1 MKKVV
6 KGNNHFNNLIGGLKM
21 STYSEQ
27 LKIFSGNSHPELA
40 QDLCDYLGT
49 ELVNADVSRFKDG
62 EIGVRTYETV
72 RGADVFVVQPTS
84 PPVNENLMELLIII
98 DALRR
103 ASARR
108 ITAVMPYYGYARQD
122 RKANPRDPITSK
134 LVANLL
140 TKAGARRVLSID
152 FHAAQ
157 IQGFF
162 DIPVDHLYASPIMV
176 DYFKDF
182 DNSNLIAVAP
192 DVGSVKRV
200 RSFAESLD
208 IPMAIIDKRR
218 PKANVAEV
226 MNVIG
231 EVDGKNVILVDD
243 MIDTAGTI
251 TAAADVL
258 KEKGAKDIY
267 ACGTHALF
275 SGPAVERLKNA
286 PISKIVVTN
295 TIAQK
300 DHGLENLEVLS
311 VAPLVGEAIDRIF
324 KDLSVSVLF

>member
-1 MKKVV
+1 
-6 KGNNHFNNLIGGLKM
+6 M
-21 STYSEQ
+21 SSYSEQ
-27 LKIFSGNSHPELA
+27 LKIFAGNSHPQLA

-49 ELVNADVSRFKDG
+49 ELINADVTRFKDG
-62 EIGVRTYETV
+62 EIGVRTHETV

-108 ITAVMPYYGYARQD
+108 ITAVIPYYGYARQD
-122 RKANPRDPITSK
+122 RKASPRDPITSK

-140 TKAGARRVLSID
+140 TEAGARRVLSID
-152 FHAAQ
+152 FHAPQ

-162 DIPVDHLYASPIMV
+162 DIPVDHLYAAPIMV
-176 DYFKDF
+176 DYFKNIDQ
-182 DNSNLIAVAP
+182 SNLIAVAP

-218 PKANVAEV
+218 PKPNVAEV

-231 EVDGKNVILVDD
+231 EVDGKNVILLDD
-243 MIDTAGTI
+243 IIDTAGTI
-251 TAAADVL
+251 TAAAKVL
-258 KEKGAKDIY
+258 KEKGAKDVY

-275 SGPAVERLKNA
+275 SGPAIERLKKA
-286 PISKIVVTN
+286 PISKIIVTN

-300 DHGLENLEVLS
+300 EHDLDNLEVLS

>member
-1 MKKVV
+1 M
-6 KGNNHFNNLIGGLKM
+6 GGLKM
-21 STYSEQ
+21 SSYSEQ
-27 LKIFSGNSHPELA
+27 LKIFSGNAHSKLA
-40 QDLCDYLGT
+40 EDLCDYLGT
-49 ELVNADVSRFKDG
+49 ELVNAEVSRFKDG
-62 EIGVRTYETV
+62 EIKSRIFETV
-72 RGADVFVVQPTS
+72 RGADIFVIQPTA
-84 PPVNENLMELLIII
+84 PPVNENLMELLVII

-134 LVANLL
+134 LIANLL
-140 TKAGARRVLSID
+140 TQAGARRVLSID
-152 FHAAQ
+152 FHAPQ

-176 DYFKDF
+176 DYFKDYNRS
-182 DNSNLIAVAP
+182 DLIAVAP

-200 RSFAESLD
+200 RSFAESLN

-231 EVDGKNVILVDD
+231 EVKGKNVILLDD
-243 MIDTAGTI
+243 IIDTAGTI
-251 TAAADVL
+251 TEAAKVL
-258 KEKGAKDIY
+258 KEKGAKDVY
-267 ACGTHALF
+267 ACCTHALF

-286 PISKIVVTN
+286 PINKIVVTN

-300 DHGLENLEVLS
+300 DNELENLEVLS

>member
-1 MKKVV
+1 
-6 KGNNHFNNLIGGLKM
+6 M
-21 STYSEQ
+21 SSYSEQ
-27 LKIFSGNSHPELA
+27 LKIFAGNSHPELA

-49 ELVNADVSRFKDG
+49 ELVNADVTRFKDG

-84 PPVNENLMELLIII
+84 PPVNENLMELLVII

-108 ITAVMPYYGYARQD
+108 ITAVIPYYGYARQD
-122 RKANPRDPITSK
+122 RKARPRDPITSK

-140 TKAGARRVLSID
+140 TEAGARRVLSID
-152 FHAAQ
+152 FHAPQ

-162 DIPVDHLYASPIMV
+162 DIPVDHLYAAPIMV

-182 DNSNLIAVAP
+182 DRSDLIAVAP

-200 RSFAESLD
+200 RSFAESLN

-218 PKANVAEV
+218 PKPNVAEV

-231 EVDGKNVILVDD
+231 EVDGKNVILLDD
-243 MIDTAGTI
+243 IIDTAGTI
-251 TAAADVL
+251 SAAAEVL
-258 KEKGAKDIY
+258 KEKGAKDVY

-275 SGPAVERLKNA
+275 SGPAVERLKKA
-286 PISKIVVTN
+286 PITKIIVTN

-300 DHGLENLEVLS
+300 EHELDNLEVLS

>member
-1 MKKVV
+1 MRINKP
-6 KGNNHFNNLIGGLKM
+6 GGQKM
-21 STYSEQ
+21 SSYSEQ
-27 LKIFSGNSHPELA
+27 LKIFAGNSHPQLA

-49 ELVNADVSRFKDG
+49 ELINADVTRFKDG
-62 EIGVRTYETV
+62 EIGVRTHETV
-72 RGADVFVVQPTS
+72 RGADVFVIQPTS

-108 ITAVMPYYGYARQD
+108 ITAVIPYYGYARQD
-122 RKANPRDPITSK
+122 RKASPRDPITSK

-140 TKAGARRVLSID
+140 TEAGARRVLSID
-152 FHAAQ
+152 FHAPQ

-176 DYFKDF
+176 DYFKNMDQS
-182 DNSNLIAVAP
+182 DLIAVAP

-218 PKANVAEV
+218 PKPNVAEV

-231 EVDGKNVILVDD
+231 EVDGKNVILLDD
-243 MIDTAGTI
+243 IIDTAGTI
-251 TAAADVL
+251 TAAAKVL
-258 KEKGAKDIY
+258 KEKGAKDVY

-286 PISKIVVTN
+286 PISKIIVTN

-300 DHGLENLEVLS
+300 EHDLDNLEVLS

>member
-1 MKKVV
+1 
-6 KGNNHFNNLIGGLKM
+6 M
-21 STYSEQ
+21 SSYSEQ
-27 LKIFSGNSHPELA
+27 LKIFTGNSHPGLA

-49 ELVNADVSRFKDG
+49 ELVNADVTRFKDG

-84 PPVNENLMELLIII
+84 PPVNENLMELLVII

-108 ITAVMPYYGYARQD
+108 ITAVIPYYGYARQD
-122 RKANPRDPITSK
+122 RKARPRDPITSK

-140 TKAGARRVLSID
+140 TEAGARRVLSID
-152 FHAAQ
+152 FHAPQ

-162 DIPVDHLYASPIMV
+162 DIPVDHLYAAPIMV

-182 DNSNLIAVAP
+182 DRSDLIAVAP

-200 RSFAESLD
+200 RSFAESLN

-218 PKANVAEV
+218 PKPNVAEV

-231 EVDGKNVILVDD
+231 EVDKKNVILLDD
-243 MIDTAGTI
+243 IIDTAGTI
-251 TAAADVL
+251 SAAAEVL
-258 KEKGAKDIY
+258 KEKGAKDVY

-275 SGPAVERLKNA
+275 SGPAIERLKKA
-286 PISKIVVTN
+286 PITKIIVTN

-300 DHGLENLEVLS
+300 EHELENLEVLS

>member
-1 MKKVV
+1 MKRSKP
-6 KGNNHFNNLIGGLKM
+6 GGQKM
-21 STYSEQ
+21 SSYSEQ
-27 LKIFSGNSHPELA
+27 LKIFGGNSHPELA

-49 ELVNADVSRFKDG
+49 ELVNADVTRFKDG
-62 EIGVRTYETV
+62 EIGVRTHETV
-72 RGADVFVVQPTS
+72 RGADVFVIQPTS
-84 PPVNENLMELLIII
+84 PPVNENLMELLVII

-108 ITAVMPYYGYARQD
+108 ITAVIPYYGYARQD
-122 RKANPRDPITSK
+122 RKARPRDPITSK

-140 TKAGARRVLSID
+140 TQAGARRVLAID
-152 FHAAQ
+152 FHAPQ

-162 DIPVDHLYASPIMV
+162 DIPVDHLYAAPIMV

-182 DNSNLIAVAP
+182 DRSDLIAVAP
-192 DVGSVKRV
+192 DVGAVKRV
-200 RSFAESLD
+200 RSFAESLN

-218 PKANVAEV
+218 PKPNVTEV

-231 EVDGKNVILVDD
+231 EVDGKNVILLDD
-243 MIDTAGTI
+243 IIDTAGTI
-251 TAAADVL
+251 TAAAEVL
-258 KEKGAKDIY
+258 KEKGAEDVY

-275 SGPAVERLKNA
+275 SGPAVERLKKA
-286 PISKIVVTN
+286 PIAKIIVTN
-295 TIAQK
+295 TIAQQ
-300 DHGLENLEVLS
+300 DHNLDNLEVLS

>member
-1 MKKVV
+1 MKRNKP
-6 KGNNHFNNLIGGLKM
+6 GGQRM
-21 STYSEQ
+21 SSYSEQ
-27 LKIFSGNSHPELA
+27 LKIFAGNAHPELA

-49 ELVNADVSRFKDG
+49 ELVNAEVTRFKDG

-72 RGADVFVVQPTS
+72 RGADVFVIQPTS

-108 ITAVMPYYGYARQD
+108 ITAVIPYYGYARQD
-122 RKANPRDPITSK
+122 RKARPRDPITSK

-140 TKAGARRVLSID
+140 TQAGARRVLSID
-152 FHAAQ
+152 FHAPQ

-162 DIPVDHLYASPIMV
+162 DIPVDHLYASPIMI

-182 DNSNLIAVAP
+182 DRSDLIAVAP

-200 RSFAESLD
+200 RSFAETLN

-218 PKANVAEV
+218 PKPNVAEV

-231 EVDGKNVILVDD
+231 EVDGKNVILLDD
-243 MIDTAGTI
+243 IIDTAGTI
-251 TAAADVL
+251 TAAAEVL
-258 KEKGAKDIY
+258 KEKGAKDVY

-275 SGPAVERLKNA
+275 SGPAVERLQKA
-286 PISKIVVTN
+286 SITKIVVTN

-300 DHGLENLEVLS
+300 NYGLDNLEVLS

>member
-1 MKKVV
+1 
-6 KGNNHFNNLIGGLKM
+6 M
-21 STYSEQ
+21 SSYSEQ
-27 LKIFSGNSHPELA
+27 LKIFAGNSHPELA

-49 ELVNADVSRFKDG
+49 ELVNADVTRFKDG

-84 PPVNENLMELLIII
+84 PPVNENLMELLVII

-108 ITAVMPYYGYARQD
+108 ITAVIPYYGYARQD
-122 RKANPRDPITSK
+122 RKARPRDPITSK

-140 TKAGARRVLSID
+140 TQAGARRVLSID
-152 FHAAQ
+152 FHAPQ

-182 DNSNLIAVAP
+182 DRSDLIAVAP

-200 RSFAESLD
+200 RSFAESLN

-218 PKANVAEV
+218 PKPNVAEV

-231 EVDGKNVILVDD
+231 EVDGKNVILLDD
-243 MIDTAGTI
+243 IIDTAGTI
-251 TAAADVL
+251 SAAAEVL
-258 KEKGAKDIY
+258 KDKGAKEVY

-275 SGPAVERLKNA
+275 SGPAVERLKEA
-286 PISKIVVTN
+286 PITKIIVTN

-300 DHGLENLEVLS
+300 DLDLDNLEVLS

>member
-1 MKKVV
+1 
-6 KGNNHFNNLIGGLKM
+6 M

-27 LKIFSGNSHPELA
+27 LKIFTGNSHPELA
-40 QDLCDYLGT
+40 QDLCEYLGT
-49 ELVNADVSRFKDG
+49 ELVNAEVGRFKDG
-62 EIGVRTYETV
+62 EISVRTFETV
-72 RGADVFVVQPTS
+72 RGADVFVIQPTS
-84 PPVNENLMELLIII
+84 PPVNESLMELLIII

-108 ITAVMPYYGYARQD
+108 ITAVIPYYGYARQD

-140 TKAGARRVLSID
+140 TQAGARRILSID
-152 FHAAQ
+152 FHASQ

-182 DNSNLIAVAP
+182 DRSNLIAVAP

-200 RSFAESLD
+200 RSFAESID

-226 MNVIG
+226 MNIIG
-231 EVDGKNVILVDD
+231 EVAGKNVILLDD

-251 TAAADVL
+251 TAAASVL

-295 TIAQK
+295 TIAQE
-300 DHGLENLEVLS
+300 DHGLDNLEVLS
-311 VAPLVGEAIDRIF
+311 VAPLLGEAIDRIF

>member
-1 MKKVV
+1 MKINKP
-6 KGNNHFNNLIGGLKM
+6 GGQKM
-21 STYSEQ
+21 SSYSEQ
-27 LKIFSGNSHPELA
+27 LKIFAGNSHPQLA

-49 ELVNADVSRFKDG
+49 ELINADVTRFKDG
-62 EIGVRTYETV
+62 EIGVRTHETV
-72 RGADVFVVQPTS
+72 RGADVFVIQPTS

-108 ITAVMPYYGYARQD
+108 ITAVIPYYGYARQD
-122 RKANPRDPITSK
+122 RKASPRDPITSK

-140 TKAGARRVLSID
+140 TEAGARRVLSID
-152 FHAAQ
+152 FHAPQ

-176 DYFKDF
+176 DYFKNMDQS
-182 DNSNLIAVAP
+182 DLIAVAP

-200 RSFAESLD
+200 RSFAETLD

-218 PKANVAEV
+218 PKPNVAEV

-231 EVDGKNVILVDD
+231 EVDGKNVILLDD
-243 MIDTAGTI
+243 IIDTAGTI
-251 TAAADVL
+251 TAAAKVL
-258 KEKGAKDIY
+258 KEKGAKDVY

-286 PISKIVVTN
+286 PISKIIVTN

-300 DHGLENLEVLS
+300 QHDLDNLEVLS

>member
-1 MKKVV
+1 
-6 KGNNHFNNLIGGLKM
+6 M
-21 STYSEQ
+21 SSYSEQ
-27 LKIFSGNSHPELA
+27 LKIFAGNSHPALA

-49 ELVNADVSRFKDG
+49 ELVKADVTRFEDG
-62 EIGVRTYETV
+62 EIGVNTQETV

-84 PPVNENLMELLIII
+84 PPVNENLMELLVII

-108 ITAVMPYYGYARQD
+108 ITAVIPYYGYARQD
-122 RKANPRDPITSK
+122 RKASPRDPITAK

-152 FHAAQ
+152 FHAPQ

-162 DIPVDHLYASPIMV
+162 DIPVDHLYASPIMI

-182 DNSNLIAVAP
+182 DRSNLIAVAP

-200 RSFAESLD
+200 RTFAESLN

-218 PKANVAEV
+218 PKPNVAEV

-231 EVDGKNVILVDD
+231 EIDGKNVILLDD
-243 MIDTAGTI
+243 IIDTAGTI
-251 TAAADVL
+251 SAAAEVL
-258 KEKGAKDIY
+258 KEKGARDVY

-275 SGPAVERLKNA
+275 SGPAVERLQNA
-286 PISKIVVTN
+286 PITKTIVTN

-300 DHGLENLEVLS
+300 ENELDNLEVLS

>member
-1 MKKVV
+1 
-6 KGNNHFNNLIGGLKM
+6 M
-21 STYSEQ
+21 SSYSEQ
-27 LKIFSGNSHPELA
+27 LKIFAGNSHPELA
-40 QDLCDYLGT
+40 QDLCEYLGT
-49 ELVNADVSRFKDG
+49 ELVNADVTRFKDG
-62 EIGVRTYETV
+62 EIGVRTHETV
-72 RGADVFVVQPTS
+72 RGADVFVIQPTS
-84 PPVNENLMELLIII
+84 PPVNENLMELLVII

-122 RKANPRDPITSK
+122 RKARPRDPITSK

-140 TKAGARRVLSID
+140 TEAGARRVLSID
-152 FHAAQ
+152 FHAPQ

-182 DNSNLIAVAP
+182 DRSDLIAVAP

-200 RSFAESLD
+200 RSFAETMN

-218 PKANVAEV
+218 PKPNVAEV
-226 MNVIG
+226 MNLIG
-231 EVDGKNVILVDD
+231 EVEGKNVILLDD
-243 MIDTAGTI
+243 IIDTAGTI
-251 TAAADVL
+251 TAAARVL
-258 KEKGAKDIY
+258 KEKGAKDVY

-275 SGPAVERLKNA
+275 SGPAVERLKKA
-286 PISKIVVTN
+286 PITKIIVTN

-300 DHGLENLEVLS
+300 DHGLKNLEVLS

>member
-1 MKKVV
+1 
-6 KGNNHFNNLIGGLKM
+6 M
-21 STYSEQ
+21 SSYSEQ
-27 LKIFSGNSHPELA
+27 LKIFAGNAHPELA

-49 ELVNADVSRFKDG
+49 ELVNADVTRFKDG

-84 PPVNENLMELLIII
+84 PPVNENLMELLVII

-108 ITAVMPYYGYARQD
+108 ITAVIPYYGYARQD
-122 RKANPRDPITSK
+122 RKARPRDPITSK

-140 TKAGARRVLSID
+140 TQAGARRVLSID
-152 FHAAQ
+152 FHAPQ

-182 DNSNLIAVAP
+182 DRSDLIAVAP

-200 RSFAESLD
+200 RSFAETLN

-218 PKANVAEV
+218 PKPNVAEV

-231 EVDGKNVILVDD
+231 EVDGKNVILLDD
-243 MIDTAGTI
+243 IIDTAGTI
-251 TAAADVL
+251 SAAAEVL
-258 KEKGAKDIY
+258 KEKGAKDVY

-275 SGPAVERLKNA
+275 SGPAVERLKKA
-286 PISKIVVTN
+286 PITKIIVTN

-300 DHGLENLEVLS
+300 DHDLDNLEVLS

>member
-1 MKKVV
+1 MKRNKP
-6 KGNNHFNNLIGGLKM
+6 GGQKM
-21 STYSEQ
+21 SSYSEQ
-27 LKIFSGNSHPELA
+27 LKIFAGNSHPELA

-49 ELVNADVSRFKDG
+49 ELVNADVTRFKDG

-84 PPVNENLMELLIII
+84 PPVNENLMELLVII

-108 ITAVMPYYGYARQD
+108 ITAVIPYYGYARQD
-122 RKANPRDPITSK
+122 RKARPRDPITSK

-140 TKAGARRVLSID
+140 TQAGARRVLSID
-152 FHAAQ
+152 FHAPQ

-182 DNSNLIAVAP
+182 DRSDLIAVAP

-200 RSFAESLD
+200 RSFAESLN

-218 PKANVAEV
+218 PKPNVAEV

-231 EVDGKNVILVDD
+231 EVDNKNVILLDD
-243 MIDTAGTI
+243 IIDTAGTI
-251 TAAADVL
+251 SAAAEVL
-258 KEKGAKDIY
+258 KEKGAKDVY

-275 SGPAVERLKNA
+275 SGPAVERLKDA
-286 PISKIVVTN
+286 PITKIIVTN

-300 DHGLENLEVLS
+300 DHGLDNLEVLS

>member
-1 MKKVV
+1 
-6 KGNNHFNNLIGGLKM
+6 M

-27 LKIFSGNSHPELA
+27 LKIFTGNSHPKLA
-40 QDLCDYLGT
+40 EDLCEYLGT
-49 ELVNADVSRFKDG
+49 ELVNAEVGRFKDG
-62 EIGVRTYETV
+62 EISVRTFETV
-72 RGADVFVVQPTS
+72 RGADVFVIQPTS

-108 ITAVMPYYGYARQD
+108 ITAVIPYYGYARQD

-140 TKAGARRVLSID
+140 TQAGARRILSID
-152 FHAAQ
+152 FHASQ

-182 DNSNLIAVAP
+182 DRSNLIAVAP

-200 RSFAESLD
+200 RSFAENMD

-226 MNVIG
+226 MNIIG
-231 EVDGKNVILVDD
+231 EVDGKNVILLDD
-243 MIDTAGTI
+243 MIDNAGTI
-251 TAAADVL
+251 TAAASVL
-258 KEKGAKDIY
+258 KEKGAQDIY

-295 TIAQK
+295 TIAQE

-311 VAPLVGEAIDRIF
+311 VAPLLGEAIDRIF